1 MSPVADINPIR
12 GYERERVVCRHRVP
26 IRHSLTL
33 VATMWGGGFHV
44 PAP

>member
-1 MSPVADINPIR
+1 MSPVSVINPIR
-12 GYERERVVCRHRVP
+12 GYERERVADGCP
-26 IRHSLTL
+26 MPANHSLTL